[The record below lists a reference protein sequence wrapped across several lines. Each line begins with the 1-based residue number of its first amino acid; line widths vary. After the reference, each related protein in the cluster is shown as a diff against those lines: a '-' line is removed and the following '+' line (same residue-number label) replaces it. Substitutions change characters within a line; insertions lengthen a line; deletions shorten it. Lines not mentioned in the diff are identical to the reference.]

1 MDASV
6 QGFEDVLYQ
15 EQHGQHRVITSVS
28 RALKPS
34 ELNYPAHKLEFLA
47 LKRPGNYLHGH
58 KFLVLTDNNPL
69 AYILTSAKPDA
80 TSHRWL
86 AELLSYD
93 FSIKYISGKNNTDA
107 DALSRRHKKSA
118 QEEKGSHGRSS

>member
-6 QGFEDVLYQ
+6 QGLGDVLYQ
-15 EQHGQHRVITSVS
+15 EQQGQERITANVS

-34 ELNYPAHKLEFLA
+34 ELNYPAHKLEFLT
-47 LKRPGNYLHGH
+47 LKRPGNYLYGH

-93 FSIKYISGKNNTDA
+93 FSIKY
-107 DALSRRHKKSA
+107 LS
-118 QEEKGSHGRSS
+118 